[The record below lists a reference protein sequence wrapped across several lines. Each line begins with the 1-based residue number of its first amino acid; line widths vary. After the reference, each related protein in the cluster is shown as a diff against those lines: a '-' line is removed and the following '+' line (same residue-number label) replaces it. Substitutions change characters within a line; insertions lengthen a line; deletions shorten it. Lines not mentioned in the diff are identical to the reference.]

1 MPRDLLPCP
10 RALDRSLAHVP
21 SAAPLPTCPRPLPC
35 PCALAPLKAVG
46 PIHPLHPSHPSHPSH
61 PLQPPHPLRSAGLTD
76 EGKVVSHGFET
87 FGGLIDFPFS
97 AHPKVHQS
105 SGDLVFH
112 GCNTAAMLELEVAHH
127 ASLHNPLTL
136 QLQALG

>member
-1 MPRDLLPCP
+1 M
-10 RALDRSLAHVP
+10 P
-21 SAAPLPTCPRPLPC
+21 SAAPLPTCPRPPQGEG
-35 PCALAPLKAVG
+35 PL
-46 PIHPLHPSHPSHPSH
+46 H
-61 PLQPPHPLRSAGLTD
+61 PLQPLQPLQPLHPLRSAGLTD

-105 SGDLVFH
+105 SGDPVFH
-112 GCNTAAMLELEVAHH
+112 GCNAAAMLELEVAHH
-127 ASLHNPLTL
+127 ASL